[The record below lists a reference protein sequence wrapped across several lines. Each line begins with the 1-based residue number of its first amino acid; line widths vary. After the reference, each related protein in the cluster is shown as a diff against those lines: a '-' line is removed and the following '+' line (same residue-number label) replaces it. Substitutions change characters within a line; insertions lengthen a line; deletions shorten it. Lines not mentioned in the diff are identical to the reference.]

1 MLERGIAAKRGPPYI
16 STRTLAEEAL
26 CELLWSTEAESV
38 PRSKEDACW
47 GGGDTHTTGLPLRW
61 EQWYGK
67 VSSALL
73 RLLLLM
79 MFKAE
84 LSSSENKEHE

>member
-47 GGGDTHTTGLPLRW
+47 GGGGHTHDRAPAEVGTVVW
-61 EQWYGK
+61 EGFLCA
-67 VSSALL
+67 S
-73 RLLLLM
+73 
-79 MFKAE
+79 KAPPPDDV
-84 LSSSENKEHE
+84 